1 MLWTTSGDTID
12 DCVKD
17 VSVNDEKGEGIWY
30 LKKKKLLNNILFY
43 RRENQSM

>member
-17 VSVNDEKGEGIWY
+17 VSANDEKEEGIF
-30 LKKKKLLNNILFY
+30 LFY
-43 RRENQSM
+43 LIFYVNLCIVL